1 MSDVRLQILEQNKSQ
16 IIAAVNFLS
25 DVCFG
30 QANAAGWW
38 TDLKTGQSLIG
49 KRNKGEMIALMHS
62 ELSEMLEGT
71 RKNAMDD
78 KLPHRKMEETELA
91 DALIR
96 EFDYS
101 GAHRLPLGEVL
112 FEKLVFNASRA
123 DHKRENRE
131 KEDGKKF

>member
-1 MSDVRLQILEQNKSQ
+1 MSDTRLIILEQNKDK

-38 TDLKTGQSLIG
+38 TDLKTGESLVG

-78 KLPHRKMEETELA
+78 KLPHRRMEVAELA

-101 GAHRLPLGEVL
+101 GAHTLPLGEVL
-112 FEKLVFNASRA
+112 FEKLVFNATRP
-123 DHKRENRE
+123 DHKKENRQ